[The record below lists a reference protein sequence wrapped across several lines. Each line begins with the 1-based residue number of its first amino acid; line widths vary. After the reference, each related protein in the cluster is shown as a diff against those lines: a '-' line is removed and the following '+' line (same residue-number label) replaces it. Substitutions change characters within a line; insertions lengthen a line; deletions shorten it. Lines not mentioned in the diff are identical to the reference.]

1 MDLDLYTKK
10 INEEHAKCQD
20 AAKDMFQ
27 HGMEA
32 GRFLLEV
39 KEALPHGHFGKW
51 LEENFDGSRSVAAK
65 YMGCFRAVNTGMVPM
80 PEGNTSLERVLKAMR
95 EQNAEL
101 EPEEPAAP
109 REPEP
114 PASEADYEPEV
125 EGEEYDFSS
134 QEEYDEFFGEGAA
147 AAAATKEAAPR
158 EPTPSDVPPPEPP
171 ARRER
176 NPLESAFN
184 AIDKALRDVQGEEK
198 AERIKLLREHLDM
211 YEAAPVE
218 PSRKR
223 EPRKKAA
230 RSNGA
235 AAEPAPKKIRGK
247 PVDVDP
253 ALIEELQEAL
263 DARVADA
270 EKKKVSDMTEDE
282 VDLMLRRH
290 GARSDNSSEWKM
302 EPYERR
308 RTLDRWLHEEVEA
321 GERELEWWA
330 RS

>member
-95 EQNAEL
+95 EQDAEP
-101 EPEEPAAP
+101 EPEELAAP
-109 REPEP
+109 REPAP
-114 PASEADYEPEV
+114 PAFETDYEPEV
-125 EGEEYDFSS
+125 EGEEYDFRS

-158 EPTPSDVPPPEPP
+158 EPEKKSARKPERKRDLLQ
-171 ARRER
+171 AAFDAIHRA
-176 NPLESAFN
+176 LEE
-184 AIDKALRDVQGEEK
+184 VEGEER
-198 AERIKLLREHLDM
+198 AERIRAIISRVKV
-211 YEAAPVE
+211 YETTEVE
-218 PSRKR
+218 PRQNRKNVTSKLR
-223 EPRKKAA
+223 GRTVGTAA
-230 RSNGA
+230 
-235 AAEPAPKKIRGK
+235 
-247 PVDVDP
+247 DVVARLHPDGDV
-253 ALIEELQEAL
+253 ALEELA
-263 DARVADA
+263 
-270 EKKKVSDMTEDE
+270 T
-282 VDLMLRRH
+282 
-290 GARSDNSSEWKM
+290 
-302 EPYERR
+302 
-308 RTLDRWLHEEVEA
+308 
-321 GERELEWWA
+321 
-330 RS
+330 

>member
-1 MDLDLYTKK
+1 V
-10 INEEHAKCQD
+10 EHAV
-20 AAKDMFQ
+20 
-27 HGMEA
+27 EA
-32 GRFLLEV
+32 GVLLLKM
-39 KEALPHGHFGKW
+39 KEAVGHGGFTKW
-51 LEENFDGSRSVAAK
+51 IEENFEGKPRHARRYMRLAKAADQN
-65 YMGCFRAVNTGMVPM
+65 RIDPDEVS
-80 PEGNTSLERVLKAMR
+80 SLTEAENMLRDQDAEPTR
-95 EQNAEL
+95 EE
-101 EPEEPAAP
+101 
-109 REPEP
+109 
-114 PASEADYEPEV
+114 YEPEV
-125 EGEEYDFSS
+125 EGEEYDFRS